1 MSYLDTNNT
10 IIEDVDRTRQQLNH
24 NNIHVVEDFDEASQF
39 VYTGTD
45 TMVEVGTP
53 VGFDGTPDNTGEVP
67 FILFDGIEYRP
78 NE

>member
-10 IIEDVDRTRQQLNH
+10 IIEEVDRTRQQLNY

-53 VGFDGTPDNTGEVP
+53 VGFDGTPDNSGVP